1 MKKTPSS
8 RRWLREHH
16 SDAFVLQAKK
26 EGYRSRAA
34 YKLLEI
40 DRRDRL
46 FRPGMVVLDLGAAPG
61 GWSQIA
67 ARRVGPKGRVVALDR
82 LAMPPLPGVE
92 FHQGDIDDEECMD
105 KILKSLDG
113 RGIDLVISDMAP
125 NISGVDAIDQPRSL
139 YLAELAL
146 EVARKVLH
154 PGGDML
160 IKMFQGAGLDDY
172 IKELRRSFRKVI
184 HRKPQAS
191 RARSRE
197 VYVLGRD
204 FHRE

>member
-8 RRWLREHH
+8 RRWLQEHH
-16 SDAFVLQAKK
+16 GDAYVLQARK

-34 YKLLEI
+34 YKLIEI

-46 FRPGMVVLDLGAAPG
+46 FRPGMTVLDLGAAPG
-61 GWSQIA
+61 GWSQVA
-67 ARRVGPKGRVVALDR
+67 ARRVGARGRVIAFDLLDM
-82 LAMPPLPGVE
+82 APLPGVE
-92 FHQGDIDDEECMD
+92 FYRGDINDDQAIDML
-105 KILKSLDG
+105 LKSLPDG
-113 RGIDLVISDMAP
+113 GIDLVISDMAP

-139 YLAELAL
+139 QVAEMVLD
-146 EVARKVLH
+146 VARKVLH

-160 IKMFQGAGLDDY
+160 IKLFQGAGMDAY
-172 IKELRRSFRKVI
+172 IKDLRRSFRKVI
-184 HRKPQAS
+184 HRKPAAS

-204 FHRE
+204 FYRE

>member
-8 RRWLREHH
+8 RRWLREYH
-16 SDAFVLQAKK
+16 SDAFVLQARK

-46 FRPGMVVLDLGAAPG
+46 FRPGMTVLDLGAAPG
-61 GWSQIA
+61 GWSQVA
-67 ARRVGPKGRVVALDR
+67 AQRVGRKGRVIAFDLLD
-82 LAMPPLPGVE
+82 MPPLPGVE
-92 FHQGDIDDEECMD
+92 FHRGDINDEQAID
-105 KILKSLDG
+105 QLLKSLPEG
-113 RGIDLVISDMAP
+113 GVDLVISDMAP

-139 YLAELAL
+139 QVAEMAL
-146 EVARKVLH
+146 DVARKVLH

-160 IKMFQGAGLDDY
+160 IKLFQGAGVDAY
-172 IKELRRSFRKVI
+172 IKELRDCFRKVI

-204 FHRE
+204 FQRG

>member
-1 MKKTPSS
+1 MKKSSSS

-16 SDAFVLQAKK
+16 SDAFVLQARK

-40 DRRDRL
+40 DKRDRL

-61 GWSQIA
+61 GWSQVA
-67 ARRVGPKGRVVALDR
+67 AQRVGARGRVIALD
-82 LAMPPLPGVE
+82 LLEMPPLPGVE
-92 FHQGDIDDEECMD
+92 FHRGDINDDQAID
-105 KILKSLDG
+105 KLLKSLPEG
-113 RGIDLVISDMAP
+113 GVDLVISDMAP

-139 YLAELAL
+139 QVAEMAL
-146 EVARKVLH
+146 DVARKVLL

-160 IKMFQGAGLDDY
+160 IKLFQGGGVDAY